1 MAADLMPRLDAGMER
16 GFSLLANGTQF
27 ARTTRVKDTA
37 FRRLDGARNFA
48 LQAQTRLDLV
58 AEARDCG
65 EQSGCIGMM
74 GAGEDGL
81 GGANLEQGAGE
92 EAFGGPNLDQPAEIQ
107 HRDSIGQIAH
117 TAEVV
122 GNEQVTDLML
132 HLQFDQQIENRRL
145 YR

>member
-27 ARTTRVKDTA
+27 ARTTRVKNTA

-65 EQSGCIGMM
+65 EQSGCRGMM
-74 GAGEDGL
+74 GAGED
-81 GGANLEQGAGE
+81 
-92 EAFGGPNLDQPAEIQ
+92 AFGGPNLDQPAEIQ
-107 HRDSIGQIAH
+107 HRDSIGQITH